1 MPIDFQARGYLERKS
16 AGSYKHVKDGTLKEL
31 AEYVCERS
39 DARIGEYRI
48 TAGKDIYTGKQ
59 IRALQHLIEGKRPRT
74 KNAQSGAE

>member
-16 AGSYKHVKDGTLKEL
+16 AGSYKHVKDGTLKDL
-31 AEYVCERS
+31 VEYVCEHS

-48 TAGKDIYTGKQ
+48 TVGKEMYTGKQ
-59 IRALQHLIEGKRPRT
+59 IRALQQLIEGKRPRT